1 MHYEKIHRWL
11 SEWAK
16 KHGRLCALTGLGAS
30 LLAAL
35 LLSITY
41 YVIFFFFALFIFD
54 LEWMFESWL
63 GIAIPLAVIALLFWT
78 EWRTPSEYFGDIK
91 VHPVGSDRVIVI
103 PGLGANINPLAPSTI
118 NSAAKIISDVLC
130 AGPRATK
137 GAISLLR
144 RATRLKKVSIE
155 QCAAVLTVLFQAG
168 GKKTYQEITDGVEG
182 VDLASTIPA
191 MRDIDGVVF
200 FSTEP
205 AGMSLTQELREELL
219 NAMERS

>member
-16 KHGRLCALTGLGAS
+16 KQGRLCALTGLGAS
-30 LLAAL
+30 LLAAF

-78 EWRTPSEYFGDIK
+78 EWRAPSEYFGDIK

-130 AGPRATK
+130 AAPRATK

-205 AGMSLTQELREELL
+205 AGMSLTQELREELP